1 MVRLV
6 KYQVDGGGTTVVE
19 DSGDLLRAI
28 GGESESSSSSSSSN
42 KKRVY
47 SNDSSGEPSIETPS
61 NARGVVLTLRDVNGR
76 GDITFTSR
84 RSVVYPPTDSYEF
97 SLSQTQHNN
106 VLAFTVSTYI
116 YLIPVFL

>member
-19 DSGDLLRAI
+19 DSGDLLPAI
-28 GGESESSSSSSSSN
+28 GGECESSSSSSN

-61 NARGVVLTLRDVNGR
+61 ARGVVLTLRDVNGR

-84 RSVVYPPTDSYEF
+84 RSVVYPPSTDSYVF
-97 SLSQTQHNN
+97 SLSQSQHNN
-106 VLAFTVSTYI
+106 VLAFTVSTYT
-116 YLIPVFL
+116 

>member
-28 GGESESSSSSSSSN
+28 GSESESSSSSN

-47 SNDSSGEPSIETPS
+47 SNDSSGEPSIEAPS
-61 NARGVVLTLRDVNGR
+61 ARGVVLTLRDVNGR
-76 GDITFTSR
+76 GDNITFTSR
-84 RSVVYPPTDSYEF
+84 RSVVYPPSTSIEF
-97 SLSQTQHNN
+97 SLSQSQHNN
-106 VLAFTVSTYI
+106 VLAFTVSTYT
-116 YLIPVFL
+116 

>member
-6 KYQVDGGGTTVVE
+6 KYQVENGGGTTVVE

-28 GGESESSSSSSSSN
+28 GGESESSSSSSN

-47 SNDSSGEPSIETPS
+47 SNDSSGEPSIETS